1 VVTTK
6 ANSVG
11 EIHTEEEKLLPR
23 ILTEKGHA
31 SGGGG
36 KENLEVEDWNSKE
49 VIKKLQIYHL

>member
-1 VVTTK
+1 M
-6 ANSVG
+6 
-11 EIHTEEEKLLPR
+11 HTEEEKLLPC

-36 KENLEVEDWNSKE
+36 KENLEVEDWNGEE